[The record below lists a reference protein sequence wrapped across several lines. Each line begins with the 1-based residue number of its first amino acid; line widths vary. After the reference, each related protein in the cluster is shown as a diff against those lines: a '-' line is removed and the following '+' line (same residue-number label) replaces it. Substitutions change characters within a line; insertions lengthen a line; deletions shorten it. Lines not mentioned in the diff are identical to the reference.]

1 MQILPK
7 LKFFESSSKFFEV
20 EVVYESEAE
29 DSDSDEDSDEED
41 EEDQEA
47 LQEFAE

>member
-7 LKFFESSSKFFEV
+7 VNNFSINNKLFEV

>member
-7 LKFFESSSKFFEV
+7 VYKLFEV

-29 DSDSDEDSDEED
+29 DSDTEF
-41 EEDQEA
+41 
-47 LQEFAE
+47 EFAWIRWIDDAIKQKDTD